1 MPNLEK
7 ISLVSL
13 KKQVASA
20 RMLMYCKK
28 IQFVAYFVF
37 TYNSCVGKPLVSG
50 ILQLILIILN
60 RKAEAEFM
68 KKLFGGIFHKK
79 DETQASAAPDNE
91 VAAPRIA
98 QKRNKKDTLASVLS
112 ESYPPSAVSVLKGI
126 PKSCVT
132 VDGIDYYIAFEVNTD
147 DPIIGGINIK
157 RKKKEAIGSLVEQIA
172 NSHIQVYAPA
182 DLLDQDKMLI
192 IPDDET
198 IRNMSGYGILT
209 DPGLN
214 YTITLVKNDGSIS
227 VMDGATMNYD
237 EIKGY
242 INDSETSPKDLL
254 ADKHIL
260 EALENQAS
268 DDNSAANNTNEPVES
283 DSSADYDGINLS
295 DAEIVDDDDEE
306 EELPGRPDVNNKV
319 GLHDAQEL
327 PHNTM
332 PVKSEPVQGTNV
344 IAGGNADLQPTQATQ
359 TTQMPVQP
367 VQNTQ
372 ASIQQIQPSQDLPVQ
387 QTDLVNNQPA
397 NIPNGPVGQPVN
409 TQAVNDDFGVQD
421 TPIND
426 QPVGNLAND
435 QIANGNLMGQ
445 NQPMEN
451 QYEDDFM
458 ANGDDEQQ
466 GALQNFDVSDTPVN
480 QDNGQV
486 INDTPVDN
494 QPVVNQT
501 DSANNDFAPS
511 EDADSEQQ
519 PEMPQFDENA
529 VTGDDLDQNMNRM
542 FFSTNFNI
550 DVNSDPIDL
559 ELSKDQGIVEFDTD
573 RDTDSSWLNQYLN
586 QMGREANQDIKSAH
600 VRHLQAVRHLY
611 LNLISKELND
621 IQDHVSDTT
630 PDTEFGRQKAEIIN
644 SADDRRD
651 NLDDEVKAKSDKLDE
666 DFNRKADAVAK
677 RAADEARQA
686 YVDENQADLERQKDR
701 IRGQL
706 EEQIS
711 RDQVEQTEKL
721 EKRENDEA
729 LKLYNQAVDATV
741 QKAMHKYHQFMQQE
755 EKQRVS
761 WRKKIEAFTRHHRK
775 EEIMRAKALADEVE
789 QQKQVKET
797 RQKMQAKIDEL
808 QAELEH
814 KNRDYQDKL
823 KQADIENKH
832 LNETNAASYEAQIK
846 SIETDRDNEIK
857 RYEAEIN
864 SIKAN
869 SEREKQELN
878 SKISELQNKAA
889 AVKQDTENE
898 ISTKYVDQINSL
910 KQKITDLTNDAN
922 HKIQTRDQIIGQL
935 KLDAK
940 EQANHAQSYYA
951 KQSQDQIKLLKQQH
965 LNDVARLQG
974 KIRAY
979 KLKLKTMRTQFDS
992 QSQLVR
998 ILKQNN
1004 QDVQDSALRN
1014 LAGQSNNGSNNN
1026 DNNSL
1031 LAQLLAYKQIQDLDN
1046 NHPAPQPSQPT
1057 QPTQATQAT
1066 QASAKQKNTNK
1077 NNSKNNTIGWLIGAI
1092 TVLLLSFAGLE
1103 HLQTSQARLQEQMR
1117 QEMHAQI
1124 NDAQKRQQARDQE
1137 ATKKDKKAKK
1147 ANKVKKQKEAKK
1159 QKNNNQDDDSASSQ
1173 SSQNTTSANDSSASS
1188 QSSQSSTSAN
1198 DSSGSDTVYTGY

>member
-7 ISLVSL
+7 NLLVSL
-13 KKQVASA
+13 KKQAASA
-20 RMLMYCKK
+20 RMLMYYKK

-37 TYNSCVGKPLVSG
+37 KYNKRVGKPLISG

-68 KKLFGGIFHKK
+68 KKLFGSIFHKK
-79 DETQASAAPDNE
+79 DEAQAGAAPDNE
-91 VAAPRIA
+91 LAAPRIA

-126 PKSCVT
+126 PKSCIT
-132 VDGIDYYIAFEVNTD
+132 INGTNYYITFEVDTD

-157 RKKKEAIGSLVEQIA
+157 RRKKEAIGSLVEQIA

-192 IPDDET
+192 IPDDDT

-214 YTITLVKNDGSIS
+214 YTITLVKDDGNIS

-237 EIKGY
+237 EIKDY
-242 INDSETSPKDLL
+242 INDPETSPKDLL
-254 ADKHIL
+254 TDKHIL
-260 EALENQAS
+260 EALENQAP
-268 DDNSAANNTNEPVES
+268 DNSKAADDTSEAVKS

-295 DAEIVDDDDEE
+295 DAEVVDDDDDDDEE
-306 EELPGRPDVNNKV
+306 IPGRPDVNNNV
-319 GLHDAQEL
+319 GLHDNQEL

-332 PVKSEPVQGTNV
+332 PTKLEPVQETNV
-344 IAGGNADLQPTQATQ
+344 IAGGNANSQSAQAT
-359 TTQMPVQP
+359 TQVPVQP
-367 VQNTQ
+367 VQNVQTP
-372 ASIQQIQPSQDLPVQ
+372 IQQIQPSQDLPVQ
-387 QTDLVNNQPA
+387 QTEPINNGNLADNQPA
-397 NIPNGPVGQPVN
+397 GNVPNGSADQPVANQPVN
-409 TQAVNDDFGVQD
+409 NDFGVQD
-421 TPIND
+421 AVSDNGNLVND
-426 QPVGNLAND
+426 QPVGNVFND
-435 QIANGNLMGQ
+435 QTANGNLMGQ
-445 NQPMEN
+445 NQP
-451 QYEDDFM
+451 EDDFM
-458 ANGDDEQQ
+458 ANDGNEQQ
-466 GALQNFDVSDTPVN
+466 GALQNFDVSDAPAN
-480 QDNGQV
+480 QGDGQAANDAP
-486 INDTPVDN
+486 INN
-494 QPVVNQT
+494 QPVVGQT

-511 EDADSEQQ
+511 EDISDEQQ

-542 FFSTNFNI
+542 FFGTNFNI

-559 ELSKDQGIVEFDTD
+559 ELSKDQGIAEFDTD

-600 VRHLQAVRHLY
+600 ARHLQAVRHLY

-621 IQDHVSDTT
+621 IQDQVSDTT

-651 NLDDEVKAKSDKLDE
+651 NLDDEVKAKSDELDE
-666 DFNRKADAVAK
+666 DFNRKAEAAAK

-686 YVDENQADLERQKDR
+686 YIDENQSELDRQKDR

-741 QKAMHKYHQFMQQE
+741 QKAMRKYHQFMQQE

-797 RQKMQAKIDEL
+797 RQKMQTKIDEL

-823 KQADIENKH
+823 KQIDVENKH
-832 LNETNAASYEAQIK
+832 LSETSAASYEAQIK
-846 SIETDRDNEIK
+846 SIEADRDNKIK
-857 RYEAEIN
+857 EYEAEIN

-878 SKISELQNKAA
+878 SKIGEVQNKAA
-889 AVKQDTENE
+889 IAKRNAENE
-898 ISTKYVDQINSL
+898 LSAKYVNQINDL
-910 KQKITDLTNDAN
+910 KQKITNLTNDAN
-922 HKIQTRDQIIGQL
+922 HKIQTRDQIISQL

-940 EQANHAQSYYA
+940 EQADHAQSYYS
-951 KQSQDQIKLLKQQH
+951 KQSQEQINVIKQQR
-965 LNDVARLQG
+965 LNDVTRLQG
-974 KIRAY
+974 QIRAY
-979 KLKLKTMRTQFDS
+979 KLKLKTMQTQFDS
-992 QSQLVR
+992 QNQLIR
-998 ILKQNN
+998 TLKQSN
-1004 QDVQDSALRN
+1004 QDIQNSAYSALHN
-1014 LAGQSNNGSNNN
+1014 NSTGQNTNGN

-1046 NHPAPQPSQPT
+1046 NHSTSQPT
-1057 QPTQATQAT
+1057 QPTQSTQAT
-1066 QASAKQKNTNK
+1066 QATHPVKQKNANK
-1077 NNSKNNTIGWLIGAI
+1077 NSNKNNTIGWLSGTIA
-1092 TVLLLSFAGLE
+1092 VLLLGFGGFE
-1103 HLQTSQARLQEQMR
+1103 YMQTSQARQQEQMR
-1117 QEMHAQI
+1117 QEIQTQVK
-1124 NDAQKRQQARDQE
+1124 DAQKRQQAYDQE
-1137 ATKKDKKAKK
+1137 TIKKTKKTD
-1147 ANKVKKQKEAKK
+1147 KVKKQKKAKK
-1159 QKNNNQDDDSASSQ
+1159 QKNNNNQDD
-1173 SSQNTTSANDSSASS
+1173 NSASS

-1198 DSSGSDTVYTGY
+1198 DSTGSNTVYTGY

>member
-1 MPNLEK
+1 
-7 ISLVSL
+7 
-13 KKQVASA
+13 
-20 RMLMYCKK
+20 
-28 IQFVAYFVF
+28 
-37 TYNSCVGKPLVSG
+37 
-50 ILQLILIILN
+50 
-60 RKAEAEFM
+60 M

-91 VAAPRIA
+91 LAAPRIA

-126 PKSCVT
+126 PKSCVA
-132 VDGIDYYIAFEVNTD
+132 VNGIDYYITFEVNTD

-172 NSHIQVYAPA
+172 NSRIQVYAPA

-192 IPDDET
+192 IPDNET

-214 YTITLVKNDGSIS
+214 YTITLVKNDGGIA

-237 EIKGY
+237 EIKEY
-242 INDSETSPKDLL
+242 INDPETSPKDLL

-260 EALENQAS
+260 EALENQVS
-268 DDNSAANNTNEPVES
+268 NDNNATDNADEPVKS
-283 DSSADYDGINLS
+283 DPSANYDGINLS
-295 DAEIVDDDDEE
+295 DAEIVDDDDAD
-306 EELPGRPDVNNKV
+306 EELPGRPDVNNTV

-332 PVKSEPVQGTNV
+332 PVKSEPVQKTNV
-344 IAGGNADLQPTQATQ
+344 IASGNANQQPTQATQ
-359 TTQMPVQP
+359 ATQVPVQP

-372 ASIQQIQPSQDLPVQ
+372 APVQQIQPSQDLPVQ
-387 QTDLVNNQPA
+387 QTELVDNGNLVNNQPTD
-397 NIPNGPVGQPVN
+397 IPNGPVDQPVN
-409 TQAVNDDFGVQD
+409 TQSVNDDFGVQD
-421 TPIND
+421 TPVNDGNLVND
-426 QPVGNLAND
+426 QPVGNAFND
-435 QIANGNLMGQ
+435 QSANGNLMGQ
-445 NQPMEN
+445 NQP
-451 QYEDDFM
+451 EDDFI
-458 ANGDDEQQ
+458 ANDNDEPQ
-466 GALQNFDVSDTPVN
+466 GVLQNFDVSDTPAN
-480 QDNGQV
+480 QGNDQAIDDAP
-486 INDTPVDN
+486 INN
-494 QPVVNQT
+494 QPVVSQT

-511 EDADSEQQ
+511 EDISNEQQ

-550 DVNSDPIDL
+550 NVNSDPIDL
-559 ELSKDQGIVEFDTD
+559 ELSKDQGIAEFDTD

-600 VRHLQAVRHLY
+600 ARHLQAVRHLY

-621 IQDHVSDTT
+621 IQDQVSDTT
-630 PDTEFGRQKAEIIN
+630 PDTEFGKQKAEIIN

-666 DFNRKADAVAK
+666 DFNQKAEAAAK

-686 YVDENQADLERQKDR
+686 YIDENKPDLDRQKDR

-711 RDQVEQTEKL
+711 RDQIEQIEKL

-741 QKAMHKYHQFMQQE
+741 QKAMHKYHQFIQQE

-775 EEIMRAKALADEVE
+775 EEIMRAKALAGEVE

-797 RQKMQAKIDEL
+797 RQKMQVKIDEL
-808 QAELEH
+808 QSELEH

-823 KQADIENKH
+823 KQIDAENKH
-832 LNETNAASYEAQIK
+832 LNETNAASYEARIK
-846 SIETDRDNEIK
+846 TIEADRDNKIK
-857 RYEAEIN
+857 EYEAEIN

-878 SKISELQNKAA
+878 SKIGEVQNKAA
-889 AVKQDTENE
+889 AAKQNAENE
-898 ISTKYVDQINSL
+898 ISAKYVDQINDL
-910 KQKITDLTNDAN
+910 KQKITNLTNDAN
-922 HKIQTRDQIIGQL
+922 HKIQTRDQIISQL

-940 EQANHAQSYYA
+940 EQANHAQSYYS
-951 KQSQDQIKLLKQQH
+951 KQSQDQINLLKQQH
-965 LNDVARLQG
+965 LNDVTQLQG

-979 KLKLKTMRTQFDS
+979 KLKLKTMQTQFDS
-992 QSQLVR
+992 QNQVIR
-998 ILKQNN
+998 ILKQSNK
-1004 QDVQDSALRN
+1004 DVQDSALRN
-1014 LAGQSNNGSNNN
+1014 LAGQGNNGSNNN

-1046 NHPAPQPSQPT
+1046 NHPAPQPDQPT
-1057 QPTQATQAT
+1057 QPTQATQT
-1066 QASAKQKNTNK
+1066 TKASVKQKNANK
-1077 NNSKNNTIGWLIGAI
+1077 NNSKNNTIGWLSGAI
-1092 TVLLLSFAGLE
+1092 AVLLLGFGGFE
-1103 HLQTSQARLQEQMR
+1103 YMQTSQAHQQEQMR
-1117 QEMHAQI
+1117 QEMQAQI
-1124 NDAQKRQQARDQE
+1124 KDAQKRQQARDQE
-1137 ATKKDKKAKK
+1137 ATKEAKK
-1147 ANKVKKQKEAKK
+1147 TNKVKKQKKAKK
-1159 QKNNNQDDDSASSQ
+1159 QKNNNQDADPSSSQ
-1173 SSQNTTSANDSSASS
+1173 SSQNNTSANNSSSSQSSQNNTSANDSV
-1188 QSSQSSTSAN
+1188 
-1198 DSSGSDTVYTGY
+1198 GSDTVYTGY

>member
-1 MPNLEK
+1 
-7 ISLVSL
+7 
-13 KKQVASA
+13 
-20 RMLMYCKK
+20 
-28 IQFVAYFVF
+28 
-37 TYNSCVGKPLVSG
+37 
-50 ILQLILIILN
+50 
-60 RKAEAEFM
+60 M

-132 VDGIDYYIAFEVNTD
+132 VNGIDYYIAFEVDTD

-192 IPDDET
+192 IPDGET

-242 INDSETSPKDLL
+242 INDSETSPNDLL

-268 DDNSAANNTNEPVES
+268 DDSSAADNTNEPVKS

-295 DAEIVDDDDEE
+295 DAEIVDDDDDE

-332 PVKSEPVQGTNV
+332 PVKSEPVQETNV
-344 IAGGNADLQPTQATQ
+344 IAGGNANPQPTQATQ

-387 QTDLVNNQPA
+387 QTESVNNQPA
-397 NIPNGPVGQPVN
+397 NIPNGPVGQPFD
-409 TQAVNDDFGVQD
+409 TQSVNDDFGVQD
-421 TPIND
+421 TSINNGNLVND

-458 ANGDDEQQ
+458 ANDDEQQ

-480 QDNGQV
+480 QDSGQDINGALV
-486 INDTPVDN
+486 NN

-501 DSANNDFAPS
+501 NSANNDFAPS
-511 EDADSEQQ
+511 EDVDSEQQ

-600 VRHLQAVRHLY
+600 ARHLQAVRHLY

-621 IQDHVSDTT
+621 IQDQVSDTT

-651 NLDDEVKAKSDKLDE
+651 NLDDEVKVKSDKLDE
-666 DFNRKADAVAK
+666 DFKRKADAVAK

-686 YVDENQADLERQKDR
+686 YIDENQADLERQKDR

-823 KQADIENKH
+823 KQADVENKH

-846 SIETDRDNEIK
+846 SIKTDRDNKIK

-889 AVKQDTENE
+889 AVKQNTENE

-910 KQKITDLTNDAN
+910 KQKITNLTNDAN

-940 EQANHAQSYYA
+940 EQANHAQSYYS

-979 KLKLKTMRTQFDS
+979 KLKLKTVQTQFDN

-998 ILKQNN
+998 ILKQSN

-1014 LAGQSNNGSNNN
+1014 LAGQSNNASNNN

-1046 NHPAPQPSQPT
+1046 NHPASQPVQPT
-1057 QPTQATQAT
+1057 QPTQATQTT
-1066 QASAKQKNTNK
+1066 QASVKQKKANK
-1077 NNSKNNTIGWLIGAI
+1077 NNSKNNTIGWLSGAI
-1092 TVLLLSFAGLE
+1092 AVLLLGFGGFE
-1103 HLQTSQARLQEQMR
+1103 YMQTSQAHQQEQMR
-1117 QEMHAQI
+1117 QEMQI
-1124 NDAQKRQQARDQE
+1124 QIKDAQKRQQARDQE
-1137 ATKKDKKAKK
+1137 ATKKAKK

-1159 QKNNNQDDDSASSQ
+1159 QKNNNQDDGSASSQ
-1173 SSQNTTSANDSSASS
+1173 SSQN
-1188 QSSQSSTSAN
+1188 STSAN

>member
-1 MPNLEK
+1 
-7 ISLVSL
+7 
-13 KKQVASA
+13 
-20 RMLMYCKK
+20 
-28 IQFVAYFVF
+28 
-37 TYNSCVGKPLVSG
+37 
-50 ILQLILIILN
+50 
-60 RKAEAEFM
+60 M

-132 VDGIDYYIAFEVNTD
+132 VNGIDYYIAFEVDTD

-242 INDSETSPKDLL
+242 INDSETSPNDLL

-268 DDNSAANNTNEPVES
+268 DDSSATDDTNEPVKS

-295 DAEIVDDDDEE
+295 DAEIVDDDDDDD

-332 PVKSEPVQGTNV
+332 PVKSEPVQETNV
-344 IAGGNADLQPTQATQ
+344 IAGGNANLQPTQATQ
-359 TTQMPVQP
+359 ITQMPVQP

-387 QTDLVNNQPA
+387 QTESVNNQPA
-397 NIPNGPVGQPVN
+397 NIPNGPVGQPFDI
-409 TQAVNDDFGVQD
+409 QSVNDDFGVQD
-421 TPIND
+421 TPVNNGD
-426 QPVGNLAND
+426 LVND

-445 NQPMEN
+445 NQPIEN

-458 ANGDDEQQ
+458 ANDDDDEQQ

-480 QDNGQV
+480 QDSGQA
-486 INDTPVDN
+486 INDAPVNN
-494 QPVVNQT
+494 QLVVNQT
-501 DSANNDFAPS
+501 NSANNDFAPS
-511 EDADSEQQ
+511 EDVDSEQQ

-600 VRHLQAVRHLY
+600 ARHLQAVRHLY

-621 IQDHVSDTT
+621 IQDQVSDTT
-630 PDTEFGRQKAEIIN
+630 PDTEFGKQKAEIIN

-651 NLDDEVKAKSDKLDE
+651 NLDDEVKVKSDKLDE
-666 DFNRKADAVAK
+666 DFKRKADAVAK

-686 YVDENQADLERQKDR
+686 YIDENQADLERQKDR

-846 SIETDRDNEIK
+846 SIKTDRDNKIK

-889 AVKQDTENE
+889 AVKQNTENE

-910 KQKITDLTNDAN
+910 KQKITNLTNDAN

-940 EQANHAQSYYA
+940 EQANHAQSYYS

-979 KLKLKTMRTQFDS
+979 KLKLKTVQTQFDS

-1014 LAGQSNNGSNNN
+1014 LAGQSNNASNNN
-1026 DNNSL
+1026 DSNSL

-1046 NHPAPQPSQPT
+1046 NHPASQPVQPT
-1057 QPTQATQAT
+1057 QPTQATQTT
-1066 QASAKQKNTNK
+1066 QASVKQKKANK
-1077 NNSKNNTIGWLIGAI
+1077 NNSKNTTIGWLSGAI
-1092 TVLLLSFAGLE
+1092 AVLLLGFGGFE
-1103 HLQTSQARLQEQMR
+1103 YMQTSQAHQQEQMR
-1117 QEMHAQI
+1117 QEMQI
-1124 NDAQKRQQARDQE
+1124 QIKDAQKRQQARDQE
-1137 ATKKDKKAKK
+1137 ATKKAKK
-1147 ANKVKKQKEAKK
+1147 ANKVKKQKKAKK
-1159 QKNNNQDDDSASSQ
+1159 QNSNNQDDDSTSSQ
-1173 SSQNTTSANDSSASS
+1173 SSQSSTSANNSSASS